1 MSTSDTHDHDP
12 QRARDDQA
20 ARADRFD
27 HLARERHAQA
37 VAALSPQLR
46 ARLRGARHAARTAPP
61 RRGFG
66 WVTAGGFAALFAVGL
81 AWQLQPGPTPPAA
94 TQPLAATPAEATN
107 GPMGDAEVNDL
118 LAALDESPD
127 LYLWLAAN
135 DDTLPPPLEP

>member
-1 MSTSDTHDHDP
+1 MSTSETHDHEP
-12 QRARDDQA
+12 PARIDQA
-20 ARADRFD
+20 AHADRFD

-66 WVTAGGFAALFAVGL
+66 WVVAGGFAALFAVGV
-81 AWQLQPGPTPPAA
+81 AWQLQPGPTTPAA
-94 TQPLAATPAEATN
+94 SPPLVAASAEAPDR
-107 GPMGDAEVNDL
+107 PMGDAEVDDL